1 MKHSFIIKV
10 ALFIFLSN
18 SAAIFSQKISTT
30 ELKIIKTIEINNEE
44 AINFLEKIVNINSGT
59 MNHIGVKQ
67 VGMVFRDAFDE
78 IDFQTNWI
86 DLSEVNR
93 SGHLFVETKTKQNT
107 TGKKL
112 LLIGHLDT
120 VFEEDSPFQEFEKI
134 NDSIAIAPGGNDM
147 KGGNVVILYALKALV
162 ENNLLNNSQIIVA
175 FTGDEESTGKPL
187 SISRKDLI
195 NAAKRSDVALG
206 FETSTGFDNAS
217 IARRGASGWQ
227 VEVTGKRAHSS
238 GIFNEKV
245 GAGAIFE
252 LSRILNEFYNKVK
265 GEKYLTF
272 NPGVIIGGTQ
282 VSLEAALSKGNA
294 FGKSNVVS
302 QKAIVTGGLRFI
314 SEEQK
319 QNARRK
325 MRKIV
330 ANNLPQTSAIITF
343 TDSYPA
349 MFPTEG
355 NKKLLDKLNQVSLD
369 LNQSGV
375 KAYDPSK
382 RGAADVSFVA
392 EYVDGLD
399 GLGVMG
405 TGAHTPKE
413 TVNLKTI
420 EALTKRTAILIYR
433 LINQ

>member
-59 MNHIGVKQ
+59 MNHKGVKQ

-405 TGAHTPKE
+405 SGAHTPKE

>member
-30 ELKIIKTIEINNEE
+30 ELKIIKTIETNNEE

-59 MNHIGVKQ
+59 MNHKGVKQ

-325 MRKIV
+325 MKEIV

>member
-1 MKHSFIIKV
+1 MNHSYIARSAF
-10 ALFIFLSN
+10 FIFLLN
-18 SAAIFSQKISTT
+18 SAIIFSQKISTA
-30 ELKIIKTIEINNEE
+30 ELKVIQTIETNNEE
-44 AINFLEKIVNINSGT
+44 AISFLEKIVNINSGT
-59 MNHIGVKQ
+59 MNHKGVKQ

-93 SGHLFVETKTKQNT
+93 SGHLFAETKKNQNT

-227 VEVTGKRAHSS
+227 VEVIGKRAHSS

-325 MRKIV
+325 MREIV

>member
-10 ALFIFLSN
+10 SLFIYLLN
-18 SAAIFSQKISTT
+18 PAAILSQKISTT
-30 ELKIIKTIEINNEE
+30 ELKIIKTIETNNEE
-44 AINFLEKIVNINSGT
+44 AISFLEKIVNINSGT
-59 MNHIGVKQ
+59 MNHKGVKQ

-93 SGHLFVETKTKQNT
+93 SGHLFVETKKNQNT

-325 MRKIV
+325 MREIV

-433 LINQ
+433 LINE

>member
-59 MNHIGVKQ
+59 MNHKGVKQ

-93 SGHLFVETKTKQNT
+93 SGHLFAETKKSQNT

-325 MRKIV
+325 MKEIV

>member
-59 MNHIGVKQ
+59 MNHKGVKQ

-120 VFEEDSPFQEFEKI
+120 VFEEDSPFQEYEKI

-227 VEVTGKRAHSS
+227 VEVIGKRAHSS

-325 MRKIV
+325 MREIV

-355 NKKLLDKLNQVSLD
+355 NKELLVKLNQVSLD

>member
-10 ALFIFLSN
+10 SLFIYLLN
-18 SAAIFSQKISTT
+18 PAAIFSQKISTT
-30 ELKIIKTIEINNEE
+30 ELKIIKTIETNNEE

-59 MNHIGVKQ
+59 MNHKGVKQ

-93 SGHLFVETKTKQNT
+93 SGHLFAETKKNQNT

-325 MRKIV
+325 MREIV

>member
-59 MNHIGVKQ
+59 MNHKGVKQ

-433 LINQ
+433 LINL

>member
-30 ELKIIKTIEINNEE
+30 ELKIIKTIETNNEE

-59 MNHIGVKQ
+59 MNHKGVKQ

-107 TGKKL
+107 KGKKL

>member
-59 MNHIGVKQ
+59 MNHKGVKQ

-227 VEVTGKRAHSS
+227 VEVIGKRAHSS

>member
-10 ALFIFLSN
+10 SLFIYLLN
-18 SAAIFSQKISTT
+18 PAAILSQKISTT
-30 ELKIIKTIEINNEE
+30 ELKIIKTIETNNEE

-59 MNHIGVKQ
+59 MNHKGVKQ

-93 SGHLFVETKTKQNT
+93 SGHLFVETKKNQNT

-325 MRKIV
+325 MREIV

>member
-30 ELKIIKTIEINNEE
+30 ELKIIKTIEIYNEE

-59 MNHIGVKQ
+59 MNHKGVKQ

>member
-10 ALFIFLSN
+10 SLFIYLLN
-18 SAAIFSQKISTT
+18 PAAILSQKISTT
-30 ELKIIKTIEINNEE
+30 ELKIIKTIETNNEE

-59 MNHIGVKQ
+59 MNHKGVKQ

-93 SGHLFVETKTKQNT
+93 SGHLFVETKKNQNT

-147 KGGNVVILYALKALV
+147 KGGNVVILYALKALI

-325 MRKIV
+325 MREIV

-433 LINQ
+433 LINE